1 MSALVRG
8 LATVP
13 DDQARAVAWGAVLS
27 GVYRGT
33 VDPRL
38 ALDIF
43 TAGGTQEPNDVVL
56 ARVSQ
61 QLVDRVIP
69 SFLPHAA
76 GETAMSRVAGVAL
89 RVLREAEAGS
99 GRSVTAARLL
109 ARTSTEQDRLWA
121 WLDRRHLPAGL
132 EEDRDFRWIVA
143 RNLAA
148 QGLLDEARIEE
159 VRRSDDTLSG
169 RLAALSARAAIP
181 DVASKGWAWTELT
194 HNRALSN
201 YEAGALAESFWA
213 APDPTLVGGYV
224 DRVPDAVA
232 RMSTWMGDD
241 ALERVVRVL
250 FPRNLVSRETAAM
263 GERALAREDLTPGVR
278 RALSDQAHELA
289 EALRSRA
296 TFG

>member
-1 MSALVRG
+1 MASALATSPPSRQRLSPNDTLAAAPAADIVIPNAGDLTWATVDLAPATMSALVRG

-99 GRSVTAARLL
+99 GRSVTAARDDTAMRRRPAPFSSPG
-109 ARTSTEQDRLWA
+109 ARESS
-121 WLDRRHLPAGL
+121 RRPIRARGGLPPPPPGPEGAAPAGVSIS
-132 EEDRDFRWIVA
+132 RPA
-143 RNLAA
+143 SHTA
-148 QGLLDEARIEE
+148 
-159 VRRSDDTLSG
+159 SG
-169 RLAALSARAAIP
+169 RL
-181 DVASKGWAWTELT
+181 
-194 HNRALSN
+194 
-201 YEAGALAESFWA
+201 
-213 APDPTLVGGYV
+213 
-224 DRVPDAVA
+224 
-232 RMSTWMGDD
+232 
-241 ALERVVRVL
+241 
-250 FPRNLVSRETAAM
+250 
-263 GERALAREDLTPGVR
+263 
-278 RALSDQAHELA
+278 
-289 EALRSRA
+289 
-296 TFG
+296 